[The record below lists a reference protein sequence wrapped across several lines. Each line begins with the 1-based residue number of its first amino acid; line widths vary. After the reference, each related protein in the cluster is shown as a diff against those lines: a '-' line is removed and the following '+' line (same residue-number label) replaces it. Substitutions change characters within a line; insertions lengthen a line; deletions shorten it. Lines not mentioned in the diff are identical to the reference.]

1 MSAPVARRNPVVRFV
16 LIATIVLVA
25 ILLVPEMLKPGL
37 NMADVLVWLSP
48 MGVLWAGMG
57 HLPEKKQEGQR

>member
-25 ILLVPEMLKPGL
+25 ILLVPPMLEPGI

-48 MGVLWAGMG
+48 MGVLWAGWG
-57 HLPEKKQEGQR
+57 HLPEKGNRDAR